1 MKERMVRIRVSDEVY
16 KKFKTI
22 CVNKN
27 LSITKQFGQI
37 VENFVEIQN
46 DNDKLMMNL
55 HKGN

>member
-1 MKERMVRIRVSDEVY
+1 MVRIRVSDEVY